1 MVVGQVLGGLGGF
14 DAAALAVVLLAFV
27 LMAVLA
33 AGAPLLRILRLRP
46 SDALRSE

>member
-1 MVVGQVLGGLGGF
+1 
-14 DAAALAVVLLAFV
+14 
-27 LMAVLA
+27 MAVLA